1 MKFCN
6 KCGNPIS
13 AGVKFCTKCGNLINN
28 EDMEIRQSKEN
39 KINLEKEENHT
50 KRNEDIES
58 NKANILENTKSHNE
72 PINNRYVENSN
83 IKSKTKKSAFS
94 RIIPKVIIGIVLIL
108 AILAGVF
115 FNRIKCE
122 YYIMKANDST
132 NVSEKIEYAIKA
144 IKVLNTNETKEL
156 LKSNIVELA
165 KNDVELAEEKLN
177 QVSNILSQGDFQ
189 NIAIGITEKKIDKL
203 YKNKN
208 YQDAVSEFVELDKL
222 GGDFKANKNYE
233 DIMLNV
239 VAKITNNPVSNTKGL
254 LMEEKKI
261 YFDNFDSDPFD
272 EIIELKSTNSY
283 SYNSEI
289 KLNLYK
295 LKNGQYKLVDTE
307 TIEHAW
313 NQKIQGV
320 YNYAADK
327 KGIFVYYSNASNSV
341 GTSVF
346 GVENDK
352 LKLKGAVFANNYTKP
367 DDADDDGIYEVLS
380 NSISVVTSTKKDN
393 SKWYKIYEDGR
404 TPTELTLT
412 EGTKSKTSEASSGD
426 YIFKDSDK
434 SYLTEN
440 DVKNMSKDKLAL
452 ARNEIFARHGYV
464 FNDEQFKK
472 YFSAKSWYVPNSS
485 FDGSD
490 SSLNQYEIA
499 NYQLIQA
506 WEKK

>member
-6 KCGNPIS
+6 KCGNQIE
-13 AGVKFCTKCGNLINN
+13 AGVKFCTKCGNLIKNIDVEN
-28 EDMEIRQSKEN
+28 EKPEEN
-39 KINLEKEENHT
+39 KINLVKEEKDI
-50 KRNEDIES
+50 KREEKIEV
-58 NKANILENTKSHNE
+58 NNIQPIEHVNRNNQT
-72 PINNRYVENSN
+72 INNQHISKNNVKNN
-83 IKSKTKKSAFS
+83 AGKSFFS
-94 RIIPKVIIGIVLIL
+94 GVIPKIIIGVVLIL

-122 YYIMKANDST
+122 YYIMKANDSV
-132 NVSEKIEYAIKA
+132 NVTEKIEYAIKA
-144 IKVLNTNETKEL
+144 IKVLNTSETKDL

-177 QVSNILSQGDFQ
+177 QVSSILSQGDFQ
-189 NIAIGITEKKIDKL
+189 NIAIGIKDKKIDKL
-203 YKNKN
+203 YKDKD
-208 YQDAVSEFVELDKL
+208 YQDAVSEFSELDKL

-239 VAKITNNPVSNTKGL
+239 ISKLTNTPVSNTKSL
-254 LMEEKKI
+254 LMDEKKI

-272 EIIELKSTNSY
+272 EIIELKSNNNY
-283 SYNSEI
+283 LYNSEI

-307 TIEHAW
+307 TIERAW

-327 KGIFVYYSNASNSV
+327 KGIFIYYSNASNSV

-346 GVENDK
+346 GVDNDK

-367 DDADDDGIYEVLS
+367 DDVDDDGIYEVLS
-380 NSISVVTSTKKDN
+380 NNTSVVTSSKKDN
-393 SKWYKIYEDGR
+393 SKWYKIYEDSR
-404 TPTELTLT
+404 TPTELTVT
-412 EGTKSKTSEASSGD
+412 EGTKPKASESTGD

-440 DVKNMSKDKLAL
+440 DVKNMSKEQIAL

-464 FNDEQFKK
+464 FNDEQYRK

-485 FDGSD
+485 YDGSD

-499 NYQLIQA
+499 NYQLMQT